1 MILLTRSAILLLA
14 MFAAS
19 GWIGDHRIA
28 LAQFETQHRAL
39 AFVPAPQ
46 ELLAKCRAT
55 ARSVGYLV
63 PCPTRVPAGLTA
75 TGAGPTGCALDIVG
89 PGGVGGCHRS
99 WRGWIVG
106 SSYAG
111 DQHLVIHGSPR
122 PLRNHAK
129 LVNGPAWYPKA
140 RVRPLAWVTINGRRM
155 RAVYAPRATNDGSAF
170 QNHVV
175 LIWTVRGHTY
185 GVGFHN
191 VDGIRQ
197 TLRLDKELVR
207 GIELVGP

>member
-1 MILLTRSAILLLA
+1 MIRLGRPAALLFATVVVSGLVGTDGVGLTRYP
-14 MFAAS
+14 
-19 GWIGDHRIA
+19 GQ
-28 LAQFETQHRAL
+28 AQDIE
-39 AFVPAPQ
+39 FVPASP

-55 ARSVGYLV
+55 ARKVGYLV
-63 PCPTRVPAGLTA
+63 PCPTQVPAGLT
-75 TGAGPTGCALDIVG
+75 TGAMGPTGCALDIVG

-111 DQHLVIHGSPR
+111 DQHLVIHGSPNPVR
-122 PLRNHAK
+122 SYAK
-129 LVNGPAWYPKA
+129 LVNGPAWYPHA
-140 RVRPLAWVTINGRRM
+140 RVRPLAWATINGWRM

-191 VDGIRQ
+191 IDGIRQ
-197 TLRLDKELVR
+197 TLFLDKKLAR